1 MAYVAHAMKWD
12 ATGEHL
18 YKTGID
24 HGVIYDVNDQGQYV
38 NGEEW
43 NGLTGFTKSPSGA
56 EETKLFADNIKYLS
70 LRSAEDFG
78 ATITC
83 YTFPALFEEKNGSK
97 ELIPGMKVYQQAR
110 KSFGLCVRT
119 LLGNDVDTNDY
130 GFELHL
136 CYGLTAS
143 PSEEAFNTVN
153 DSPEAIE
160 FSYELAS
167 IPVAVTGAK
176 PTAVVT
182 LSSKAFEV
190 ESGAAGSKVYEGK
203 SYDGNFVDLLEILYG
218 KDATGGS
225 EAVAARLPLPDEVK
239 SILQGSNIGG

>member
-1 MAYVAHAMKWD
+1 MAAGRLSWD
-12 ATGEHL
+12 VTGEHL

-24 HGVIYDVNDQGQYV
+24 HGVIYDFDETTKKYT
-38 NGEEW
+38 NGEAW

-56 EETKLFADNIKYLS
+56 EETKLFADNKKYLS

-83 YTFPALFEEKNGSK
+83 YTYPKLFEEKNGSK
-97 ELIPGMKVYQQAR
+97 ELVPGMRVYQQAR

-119 LLGNDVDTNDY
+119 LVGNDTDTNDY

-143 PSEEAFNTVN
+143 PSEEDYNTVN

-167 IPVAVTGAK
+167 IPVAVTNAK

-182 LSSKAFEV
+182 IDSKPFETNSEATGAYAFEGKYYTA
-190 ESGAAGSKVYEGK
+190 EFGA
-203 SYDGNFVDLLEILYG
+203 LLDKLYG
-218 KDATGGS
+218 TGTAGEQGAT
-225 EAVAARLPLPDEVK
+225 VAELPLPDVVK
-239 SILQGSNIGG
+239 TILTGGNVVGG